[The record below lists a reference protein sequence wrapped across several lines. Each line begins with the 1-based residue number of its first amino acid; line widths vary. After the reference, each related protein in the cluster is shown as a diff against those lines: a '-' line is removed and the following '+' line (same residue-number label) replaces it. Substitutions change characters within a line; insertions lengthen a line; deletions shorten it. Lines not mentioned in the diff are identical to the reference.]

1 MKRVKF
7 DHYKMLVLI
16 INYTYILSGICMLG
30 LVIFTLCSFKTLDPP
45 EKQEEVVQF
54 IKDNM
59 NKIGDLAI
67 LKALHNMELSGDVEY
82 VWNKK
87 TGEVYAYDKRKV
99 EVE

>member
-1 MKRVKF
+1 
-7 DHYKMLVLI
+7 
-16 INYTYILSGICMLG
+16 MLG
-30 LVIFTLCSFKTLDPP
+30 FVLLTLCSFKKYDPP

-59 NKIGDLAI
+59 NKMGDLAI
-67 LKALHNMELSGDVEY
+67 LRALHDMELSGDVEY

-87 TGEVYAYDKRKV
+87 TGEVYAYDRRKV